1 MRFAT
6 LCMMQSQYKVV
17 VIGGGIVGTS
27 VLYHLARAGWTDI
40 ALIER
45 AELTAGSTWHAAA
58 GFHALNDDP
67 NIAALQGYTIR
78 LYDEIERES
87 GQSVGMHMTGG
98 ISLAASEERWQMLKA
113 ERAMYETMDM
123 ATRLVSPEEIRE
135 MCPLVD
141 PTGLKGG
148 LYDAHEGYVDAHGA
162 THAFA
167 IAARRRGADLI
178 LRNRVLDLQQRP
190 DGHWDVITEQG
201 RIVAEHVVNA
211 AGLWARRVGRM
222 TGLDLPVV
230 PMSHHYLVTDDVP
243 MLATLGREFVSI
255 TDLEGF
261 TYLQPLG
268 KGALL
273 GVYERDPRHW
283 SPEGAPWDYGMDLLP
298 PDVERILPELEI
310 GYARFPALAEVGIKR
325 WVNGA
330 FTFTPD
336 GNPLVGPVPGK
347 RNLWVACGCMG
358 GFSQGGAIGL
368 TLSQWMIE
376 GDPGYDIFGMDVA
389 RYGAFASS
397 EDYLRDTT
405 RQFYARR
412 FVISYPNEE
421 LPAGRPL
428 KTSPV
433 HDTLAADGARF
444 GVSWGM
450 ETPQY
455 FVTGDAAGDGAAS
468 SRGVADAATTFVET
482 LTMRRSN
489 AHGIV
494 AGEVRAVREAAGMFD
509 ASVYARYEVS
519 GPGAEAWLDR
529 LLACRL
535 PAVGRVRLAPMLGHG
550 GKLMGDLTVSRLA
563 ADRFWLIGSYYLQ
576 EWHGRW
582 FRDLLPM
589 SGVTFTNLSDSWT
602 GFALSGPL
610 ARNIVQP
617 LVGRDLSNAAF
628 PFMSCGEMEI
638 AGAARTAVG
647 HRPPLTAVVARLS
660 LTGELGYELYVPA
673 ASQPALLHALMAGG
687 RKLGL
692 RHIGNRALDSLRI
705 EKSYG
710 IWSTE
715 FTQSTTPGMCG
726 LDRHVAFDKS
736 DFIGRE
742 GALRERESP
751 SSRVLVTLAIDATDA
766 DASGFEP
773 VKLDGRLVGYTTSGA
788 YGHHVGQSLALAYV
802 DREVAAALHAA
813 QTTSGTG
820 ATTGL
825 TVDVIGE
832 TRAARWLAEPA
843 FDPKGVRIRA

>member
-1 MRFAT
+1 MKSR
-6 LCMMQSQYKVV
+6 YRVV

-40 ALIER
+40 ALVER

-78 LYDEIERES
+78 LYDDIERES

-98 ISLAASEERWQMLKA
+98 VSLAASEQRWQMLKA

-123 ATRLVSPEEIRE
+123 ETRLVSPEEIRE

-222 TGLDLPVV
+222 VGIDLPVV

-243 MLATLGREFVSI
+243 MLVALPREFVSI

-368 TLSQWMIE
+368 TLSQWMTT
-376 GDPGYDIFGMDVA
+376 GDPGHDIFGMDVA
-389 RYGAFASS
+389 RYGAFAAG

-433 HDTLAADGARF
+433 HDLLAADGARF
-444 GVSWGM
+444 GVNWGM

-455 FVTGDAAGDGAAS
+455 FVTGGAP
-468 SRGVADAATTFVET
+468 DDFVET

-489 AHGIV
+489 AHGFV
-494 AGEVRAVREAAGMFD
+494 ADEVRAVREAAGMFD

-529 LLACRL
+529 LLACKL

-582 FRDLLPM
+582 FRDLLPP
-589 SGVTFTNLSDSWT
+589 SGVTLTNLSDAWT

-610 ARNIVQP
+610 TRDIVQP
-617 LVGRDLSNAAF
+617 LVDRDLSNTAF
-628 PFMSCGEMEI
+628 PFMSCAEMTV
-638 AGAARTAVG
+638 ATRDT
-647 HRPPLTAVVARLS
+647 PLTAMVARLS
-660 LTGELGYELYVPA
+660 LTGELGYEIYVPA
-673 ASQPALLHALMAGG
+673 DGQRALLQALMANG
-687 RKLGL
+687 RARGL
-692 RHIGNRALDSLRI
+692 RHIGNRALDSLRL

-726 LDRHVAFDKS
+726 LDRHVAFDKPG
-736 DFIGRE
+736 FIGRD
-742 GALRERESP
+742 GALRERDAPSP
-751 SSRVLVTLAIDATDA
+751 RMLVTLDIDAADA

-788 YGHHVGQSLALAYV
+788 YGHWVGKSLALAYV
-802 DREVAAALHAA
+802 DREIVAAARGAGGA
-813 QTTSGTG
+813 DGTV
-820 ATTGL
+820 AGL

-832 TRAARWLAEPA
+832 TRAARLLSAPV
-843 FDPKGVRIRA
+843 FDPQGVRIRS

>member
-1 MRFAT
+1 MKSHYR
-6 LCMMQSQYKVV
+6 VV

-27 VLYHLARAGWTDI
+27 VLYHLARYGWSDV

-45 AELTAGSTWHAAA
+45 AELTSGSTWHAAA

-78 LYDEIERES
+78 LYDEIEKES

-98 ISLAASEERWQMLKA
+98 ISLAVSDERWQMLKA
-113 ERAMYETMDM
+113 ERAMYETMEM
-123 ATRLVSPEEIRE
+123 ETRLVTPEEIRA
-135 MCPLVD
+135 MCPIVD
-141 PTGLKGG
+141 VTGLKGG
-148 LYDAHEGYVDAHGA
+148 LYDEHEGYMDPHGT

-167 IAARRRGADLI
+167 IAAKKRGADVI

-190 DGHWDVITEQG
+190 DGTWNVITEQG
-201 RIVAEHVVNA
+201 SIVAEHVVNA
-211 AGLWARRVGRM
+211 AGLWARKVGNM
-222 TGLDLPVV
+222 VGINLPVT
-230 PMSHHYLVTDDVP
+230 PMSHHYLVTETIP
-243 MLATLGREFVSI
+243 ELAALDHEVVSI

-261 TYLQPLG
+261 TYMQPER
-268 KGALL
+268 KGVLL

-298 PDVERILPELEI
+298 PDIDRILPELEI
-310 GYARFPALAEVGIKR
+310 GFARFPALAEVGIKR

-347 RNLWVACGCMG
+347 KNYWVACGCMG

-368 TLSQWMIE
+368 TLAQWMIN
-376 GDPGYDIFGMDVA
+376 GDPGHDIFGMDVA
-389 RYGAFASS
+389 RYGAFAAQ
-397 EDYLRDTT
+397 ERYLRDMT

-433 HDTLAADGARF
+433 HDLLAADGALF
-444 GVSWGM
+444 GCTWGM
-450 ETPQY
+450 ETPQ
-455 FVTGDAAGDGAAS
+455 FFARGASAFTENPT
-468 SRGVADAATTFVET
+468 V
-482 LTMRRSN
+482 RRSN

-494 AGEVRAVREAAGMFD
+494 AEEVRATREAAGMFD
-509 ASVYARYEVS
+509 TSVYARYEVS

-535 PAVGRVRLAPMLGHG
+535 PAVGRVRLAPMLGHS

-563 ADRFWLIGSYYLQ
+563 EDRFWLIGSYYLQ

-582 FRDLLPM
+582 FRESLPDH
-589 SGVTFTNLSDSWT
+589 GVKFTNLSDAWT
-602 GFALSGPL
+602 GFALSGPASRDIV
-610 ARNIVQP
+610 AR
-617 LVGRDLSNAAF
+617 LVDHNLGPASF
-628 PFMSCGEMEI
+628 PFMSCAEMDV
-638 AGAARTAVG
+638 GLAR
-647 HRPPLTAVVARLS
+647 AVVARLS
-660 LTGELGYELYVPA
+660 LTGELGYEIYVPA
-673 ASQPALLHALMAGG
+673 AEQRALYHALMDAG
-687 RKLGL
+687 RDSGL
-692 RHIGNRALDSLRI
+692 RNIGNRALDSLRL

-726 LDRHVAFDKS
+726 LSRHVAFDKG

-742 GALRERESP
+742 GALRERDAP
-751 SSRVLVTLAIDATDA
+751 SERVLVTLAIEATDA

-773 VKLDGRLVGYTTSGA
+773 VKCEGRLVGYTTSGA
-788 YGHHVGQSLALAYV
+788 YGHHVGQSLAMAYV
-802 DREVAAALHAA
+802 DRDIVREAPAL
-813 QTTSGTG
+813 S
-820 ATTGL
+820 
-825 TVDVIGE
+825 VDVVGE
-832 TRAARWLAEPA
+832 SRAARVLREAAW
-843 FDPKGVRIRA
+843 DPNGERIRA

>member
-1 MRFAT
+1 MKPHYQA
-6 LCMMQSQYKVV
+6 V

-27 VLYHLARAGWTDI
+27 VLYHLVRAGWTDI

-78 LYDEIERES
+78 LYDDIERES

-123 ATRLVSPEEIRE
+123 ETRLVSPEEIRE

-178 LRNRVLDLQQRP
+178 LRNRVLDLRQRP
-190 DGHWDVITEQG
+190 DGRWDVITEQG
-201 RIVAEHVVNA
+201 TVTAEHVVNA

-222 TGLDLPVV
+222 VGLDLPVV

-243 MLATLGREFVSI
+243 MLAALGREFVSI

-368 TLSQWMIE
+368 TLAQWMTE

-389 RYGAFASS
+389 RYGAFASG

-433 HDTLAADGARF
+433 HDLLAADGARF
-444 GVSWGM
+444 GVNWGM
-450 ETPQY
+450 ETPQ
-455 FVTGDAAGDGAAS
+455 FFAPGRTD
-468 SRGVADAATTFVET
+468 FVET

-489 AHGIV
+489 AHGFV
-494 AGEVRAVREAAGMFD
+494 ADEVRAVREAAGMFD

-519 GPGAEAWLDR
+519 GPGAEAWLDHTR
-529 LLACRL
+529 R
-535 PAVGRVRLAPMLGHG
+535 
-550 GKLMGDLTVSRLA
+550 
-563 ADRFWLIGSYYLQ
+563 
-576 EWHGRW
+576 
-582 FRDLLPM
+582 
-589 SGVTFTNLSDSWT
+589 
-602 GFALSGPL
+602 
-610 ARNIVQP
+610 
-617 LVGRDLSNAAF
+617 
-628 PFMSCGEMEI
+628 
-638 AGAARTAVG
+638 
-647 HRPPLTAVVARLS
+647 
-660 LTGELGYELYVPA
+660 
-673 ASQPALLHALMAGG
+673 
-687 RKLGL
+687 
-692 RHIGNRALDSLRI
+692 
-705 EKSYG
+705 
-710 IWSTE
+710 
-715 FTQSTTPGMCG
+715 
-726 LDRHVAFDKS
+726 
-736 DFIGRE
+736 
-742 GALRERESP
+742 
-751 SSRVLVTLAIDATDA
+751 SSRKR
-766 DASGFEP
+766 P
-773 VKLDGRLVGYTTSGA
+773 R
-788 YGHHVGQSLALAYV
+788 
-802 DREVAAALHAA
+802 
-813 QTTSGTG
+813 
-820 ATTGL
+820 
-825 TVDVIGE
+825 
-832 TRAARWLAEPA
+832 RA
-843 FDPKGVRIRA
+843 

>member
-1 MRFAT
+1 MKSHYR
-6 LCMMQSQYKVV
+6 VV

-27 VLYHLARAGWTDI
+27 VLYHLARAGWRDI
-40 ALIER
+40 ALVER

-58 GFHALNDDP
+58 GFHAVNDDP
-67 NIAALQGYTIR
+67 NIAALQGYTIG
-78 LYDEIERES
+78 LYGDIERES
-87 GQSVGMHMTGG
+87 GQSVGLHMTGG
-98 ISLAASEERWQMLKA
+98 VSLAASEERWQMLKA
-113 ERAMYETMDM
+113 ERSMYETMDM
-123 ATRLVSPEEIRE
+123 ETHLVSPEEIRR

-141 PTGLKGG
+141 TRGLKGG

-167 IAARRRGADLI
+167 IAARRRGADVI
-178 LRNRVLDLQQRP
+178 LRNRVLELQQRA
-190 DGHWDVITEQG
+190 DGSWEVITEQG

-222 TGLDLPVV
+222 VGVELPVV

-243 MLATLGREFVSI
+243 LLAALDREIVSV

-283 SPEGAPWDYGMDLLP
+283 QEDGAPWDFGMDLLP

-368 TLSQWMIE
+368 TLAQWMVD
-376 GDPGYDIFGMDVA
+376 GDPGHDVFGMDVA
-389 RYGAFASS
+389 RYGAFASQS
-397 EDYLRDTT
+397 RYLRDTT

-433 HDTLAADGARF
+433 HDLLAADGARF
-444 GVSWGM
+444 GCNWGM

-455 FVTGDAAGDGAAS
+455 FVSGTAMLRSDGSGRAPVEPDA
-468 SRGVADAATTFVET
+468 FVED
-482 LTMRRSN
+482 LTVRRSN
-489 AHGIV
+489 AHALV
-494 AGEVRAVREAAGMFD
+494 AAEVRAVREAAGMFD

-550 GKLMGDLTVSRLA
+550 GKLMGDLTISRLA
-563 ADRFWLIGSYYLQ
+563 VDRFWLIGSYYLQ

-582 FRDLLPM
+582 FHEQLPAR
-589 SGVTFTNLSDSWT
+589 GVELRNLSDTWT

-610 ARNIVQP
+610 ARDIVQP
-617 LVGRDLSNAAF
+617 LVECDLGNAAF
-628 PFMSCGEMEI
+628 PFMTVAEVDVGL
-638 AGAARTAVG
+638 AR
-647 HRPPLTAVVARLS
+647 AVVARLS
-660 LTGELGYELYVPA
+660 LTGELGYEIYVPVGG
-673 ASQPALLHALMAGG
+673 QRALLHALMASG
-687 RKLGL
+687 RERGL
-692 RHIGNRALDSLRI
+692 RHVGNRALDCLRL

-726 LDRHVAFDKS
+726 LDRHVAFDKPG
-736 DFIGRE
+736 FIGRDS
-742 GALRERESP
+742 ARRERDAP
-751 SSRVLVTLAIDATDA
+751 SKRVLVTLDIEAVDA

-788 YGHHVGQSLALAYV
+788 YGHWVGRSLALAYV
-802 DREVAAALHAA
+802 DRDAVAAVHSVADGSTML
-813 QTTSGTG
+813 S
-820 ATTGL
+820 
-825 TVDVIGE
+825 VDVVGE
-832 TRAARWLAEPA
+832 RRAARLLSAPV
-843 FDPKGVRIRA
+843 FDPRGTRIRS

>member
-1 MRFAT
+1 MNPHYR
-6 LCMMQSQYKVV
+6 VV

-27 VLYHLARAGWTDI
+27 VLYHLARAGWKDI
-40 ALIER
+40 ALVER
-45 AELTAGSTWHAAA
+45 SELTAGSTWHAAA

-67 NIAALQGYTIR
+67 NIAALQGYTIG
-78 LYDEIERES
+78 LYEQIERES
-87 GQSVGMHMTGG
+87 GQSVGLHMTGG
-98 ISLAASEERWQMLKA
+98 VSLAASEERWQMLKA

-123 ATRLVSPEEIRE
+123 ATTLVTPEQIVE

-141 PTGLKGG
+141 PRGLKGG
-148 LYDAHEGYVDAHGA
+148 LHDEHEGYVDAHGA

-167 IAARRRGADLI
+167 IAARKRGADII
-178 LRNRVLDLQQRP
+178 LRNRVLGLEPRA
-190 DGHWDVITEQG
+190 DGQWELLTEQG

-222 TGLDLPVV
+222 VGVDLPVV

-243 MLATLGREFVSI
+243 VLAGLGRECASV

-310 GYARFPALAEVGIKR
+310 GYSRFPALAEIGIKR

-368 TLSQWMIE
+368 TLAQWMVE
-376 GDPGYDIFGMDVA
+376 GDPGHDIFGMDVA
-389 RYGAFASS
+389 RYGAFAAGR
-397 EDYLRDTT
+397 DYLRDTT

-428 KTSPV
+428 KTSPA
-433 HDTLAADGARF
+433 HSTLAAEGARF
-444 GVSWGM
+444 GVNWGM

-455 FVTGDAAGDGAAS
+455 FVTEGAADS
-468 SRGVADAATTFVET
+468 HGATGGDRTEPFVEN

-489 AHGIV
+489 AHRFVGE
-494 AGEVRAVREAAGMFD
+494 EVRAVREAAGMFD
-509 ASVYARYEVS
+509 ASVYARYEVG

-529 LLACRL
+529 LLACKL
-535 PAVGRVRLAPMLGHG
+535 PAVGRVRLAPMLGYG
-550 GKLMGDLTVSRLA
+550 GKLMGDLTVSRFA
-563 ADRFWLIGSYYLQ
+563 SDRFWLIGSYYLQ

-582 FRDLLPM
+582 FRDLLPPQ
-589 SGVTFTNLSDSWT
+589 GVSFRNLSDSWT
-602 GFALSGPL
+602 GFALSGPR
-610 ARNIVQP
+610 AREIVQP
-617 LVGRDLSNAAF
+617 LVAHDLSNAAF
-628 PFMSCGEMEI
+628 PFMSCGELEVVRDTGR
-638 AGAARTAVG
+638 GASLR
-647 HRPPLTAVVARLS
+647 AVVARLS

-673 ASQPALLHALMAGG
+673 SSQPDLLDALMSTG
-687 RKLGL
+687 RELGL
-692 RHIGNRALDSLRI
+692 RHVGNRALDSLRL

-715 FTQSTTPGMCG
+715 FTQSATPGMCG
-726 LDRHVAFDKS
+726 LDRHVAFDKG

-742 GALRERESP
+742 GALRERENP
-751 SSRVLVTLAIDATDA
+751 SARVLVTLAIDATDA

-788 YGHHVGQSLALAYV
+788 YGHHVDQSLALAYV
-802 DREVAAALHAA
+802 DREVAEALRSA
-813 QTTSGTG
+813 QVTSGTG
-820 ATTGL
+820 ATAGL

-832 TRAARWLAEPA
+832 TRAARILREAVW
-843 FDPKGVRIRA
+843 DPKGVRIRA